1 MITLLIDGLI
11 AAVKT
16 IDRGLSAV
24 EKNARFRAT
33 PPVTVETRTPTGAG
47 CGCAASAGPGG
58 HPFYRTTSALLEEAA
73 TTVDALGS
81 HKTNLAG
88 WLLDGLVDELR
99 DRAAQFAAIND

>member
-16 IDRGLSAV
+16 IDRAFTAV
-24 EKNARFRAT
+24 ENVRFRGA
-33 PPVTVETRTPTGAG
+33 PRPVETHTPTGAG
-47 CGCAASAGPGG
+47 RGCAASAGPGG